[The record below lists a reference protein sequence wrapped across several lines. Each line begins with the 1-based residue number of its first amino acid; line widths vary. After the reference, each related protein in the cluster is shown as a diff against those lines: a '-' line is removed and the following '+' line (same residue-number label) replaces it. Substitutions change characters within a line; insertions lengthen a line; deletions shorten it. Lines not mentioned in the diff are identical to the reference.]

1 MPVQAAESA
10 QGPYTTIANAIPESS
25 DSSGRQCANC
35 GTYKS
40 AGKWRRD
47 RENYANYLCNKCG
60 MNQRRACLKYV
71 ETLLLNKLVTQSKLI
86 GLE

>member
-1 MPVQAAESA
+1 MIYLQAAESSH
-10 QGPYTTIANAIPESS
+10 GPYTATANATTEM

-35 GTYKS
+35 GTFKS

-71 ETLLLNKLVTQSKLI
+71 IDLNLIPVMVTQ
-86 GLE
+86 